1 MCDMYSIVYMK
12 PILELMA
19 GANEIETYEQEF
31 VIYTI

>member
-12 PILELMA
+12 LILELMA

-31 VIYTI
+31 AIYTI